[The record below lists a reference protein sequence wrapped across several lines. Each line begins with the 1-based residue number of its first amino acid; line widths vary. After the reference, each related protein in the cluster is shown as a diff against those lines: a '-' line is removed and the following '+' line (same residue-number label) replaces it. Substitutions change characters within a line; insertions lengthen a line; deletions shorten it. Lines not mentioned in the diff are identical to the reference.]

1 MTCRAMFWSCARRFP
16 RTVVRDGSPIF
27 VRRPIGVDFCVRCTS
42 GAKPTDRFWHFCDVA
57 IGRADI
63 QSWGQSGPN
72 I

>member
-1 MTCRAMFWSCARRFP
+1 MTLPSHVLVVRAEVSED
-16 RTVVRDGSPIF
+16 VVRDGSPIF